1 LRRPLEP
8 IVALLACLAGAVMLR
23 LPTLK
28 MPLDRDSAV
37 YAVIGRSLGS
47 ALPYRDLIDH
57 KQPVVYPVYWLLDV
71 LAPRSEVAIRLA
83 SAVVAGLAAWL
94 LFLAL
99 RPHVG
104 RTRAAAAAALALVLG
119 ASRFVQGFEL
129 NTEHLLVLTG
139 TLLVV
144 VALRLGPSRSP
155 WAPVVVGLLCGLAIL
170 TKAVGV
176 LLAPAALA
184 PFLLA
189 RPRQPAARVLVAFG
203 VGTAVPLLAVAALY
217 AAHGALGDLVTWNWT
232 YNRRYTSALPFS
244 DRVAALRT
252 YPADLL
258 LIGLSAV
265 ASLVWLRVR
274 GWRDALAWTLVA
286 WLAGAVVGALL
297 GGYGY
302 AHYFAPMTVPAAAL
316 LVIPVR
322 AAWSPRVRAAA
333 AAVAVVAVAP
343 FAFELVRSTGQS
355 AQTLSARSYG
365 DNARVWSSY
374 GPVGRLV
381 RARSRP
387 GDRLYVAGNEA
398 GFYWQ
403 TGLAPSTRVLYDSPL
418 LLRPQLTGAVVH
430 DLCTR
435 PPRFVVLPLGALPP
449 YAACL
454 GGAGYREVGAWSP
467 AVRVLQRG

>member
-8 IVALLACLAGAVMLR
+8 IAALLGCLAGAVLLR
-23 LPTLK
+23 LPTLE

-57 KQPVVYPVYWLLDV
+57 KQPVVYPVYWLLDAV
-71 LAPRSEVAIRLA
+71 APRSEVAIRLA

-99 RPHVG
+99 RPHIG
-104 RTRAAAAAALALVLG
+104 RTRAAVAAALAIVLG

-144 VALRLGPSRSP
+144 VALRLGDSRSA

-189 RPRQPAARVLVAFG
+189 RPRQPPVRVLVAFA

-217 AAHGALGDLVTWNWT
+217 AAHNALGDLLNWNWT
-232 YNRRYTSALPFS
+232 YNRQYTSRMTLSARVDALK
-244 DRVAALRT
+244 L

-258 LIGLSAV
+258 VIGLSAV

-274 GWRDALAWTLVA
+274 GRRDPLAVTLVT
-286 WLAGAVVGALL
+286 WGAGGVAAALL

-302 AHYFAPMTVPAAAL
+302 AHYYAPMMVPAAAL
-316 LVIPVR
+316 LVMPVR
-322 AAWSPRVRAAA
+322 GTWSPRMRALAA
-333 AAVAVVAVAP
+333 SVAVLAVAP
-343 FAFELVRSTGQS
+343 FLVELARSIGQTP
-355 AQTLSARSYG
+355 QTLAMRSYG
-365 DNARVWSSY
+365 DNARVWSDY
-374 GPVGRLV
+374 APVGRLL
-381 RARSRP
+381 RARSSP
-387 GDRLYVAGNEA
+387 GDRLYVAVDES

-403 TGLAPSTRVLYDSPL
+403 AGLEPATRLLYDSPL
-418 LLRPQLTGAVVH
+418 LLRPQMTGEMTH

-435 PPRFVVLPLGALPP
+435 PPRFVVLPSGTLPP

-454 GGAGYREVGAWSP
+454 GGARYRQIGAWSP
-467 AVRVLQRG
+467 SVRVLQRD